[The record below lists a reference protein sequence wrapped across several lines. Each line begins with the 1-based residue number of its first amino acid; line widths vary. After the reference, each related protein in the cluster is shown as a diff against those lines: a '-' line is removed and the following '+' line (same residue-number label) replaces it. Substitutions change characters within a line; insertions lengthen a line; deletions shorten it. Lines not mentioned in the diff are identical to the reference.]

1 VITTAELLEGL
12 CAHLTDFELP
22 PLCSVNLTQAFSG
35 ATVSAQ
41 LTHHTPPQTRSALLA
56 WADTLTE
63 VTAEAWRVPSGESV
77 HLSVLGHLPSGVP
90 IRVYGGVAFT
100 EHGIGAELAPDATTT
115 IPLATLRERITEEV
129 RA

>member
-1 VITTAELLEGL
+1 MMTTADLLESL
-12 CAHLTDFELP
+12 YAHLTSFALP
-22 PLCSVNLTQAFSG
+22 PLCSVNLTQGFRG

-41 LTHHTPPQTRSALLA
+41 LTHHTPPQTRSALLT

-63 VTAEAWRVPSGESV
+63 VTAEAWRIPSGESV

-115 IPLATLRERITEEV
+115 IPLATLREQITEEV
-129 RA
+129 SA